1 MPLITQ
7 ESEGSEGESEYDDGA
22 NNEEDELISEG
33 EQEQEAVSD
42 RVGISVISPLIDVIP
57 CVQGSKREPIITGE
71 AVAGSADRS
80 ATTEETEAQSGR
92 REVTR
97 KEAGDGQG

>member
-1 MPLITQ
+1 M
-7 ESEGSEGESEYDDGA
+7 

-33 EQEQEAVSD
+33 EQEQEQEQEVVSD
-42 RVGISVISPLIDVIP
+42 RVGISISFRLIDMIP
-57 CVQGSKREPIITGE
+57 CVQGSKWDQIVTSE

-92 REVTR
+92 R
-97 KEAGDGQG
+97 

>member
-1 MPLITQ
+1 MILPLITQ
-7 ESEGSEGESEYDDGA
+7 EIEGSEGEYDDGM

-33 EQEQEAVSD
+33 EQEQEVVSD
-42 RVGISVISPLIDVIP
+42 RVGISISSRLIDMIP
-57 CVQGSKREPIITGE
+57 CVQGSKWDQIVTNE

-92 REVTR
+92 R
-97 KEAGDGQG
+97 